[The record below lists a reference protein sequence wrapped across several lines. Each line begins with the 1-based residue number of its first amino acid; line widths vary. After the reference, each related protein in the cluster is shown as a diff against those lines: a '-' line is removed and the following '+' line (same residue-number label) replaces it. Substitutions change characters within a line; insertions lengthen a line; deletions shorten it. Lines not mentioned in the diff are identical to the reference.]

1 MSQLCLSPSPDVI
14 YFQQNKAEN
23 QASEKTPLT
32 RLKTPSPTNYAAI
45 RCSQENTRNT
55 CEAPQGIAFRNSF
68 AKSPTTVDPLF
79 RPASRISNTQR
90 SDFSH
95 RKSLSFDSVG
105 PLQPLSQNS
114 KLTLQPQQETEF
126 YIPRYSQLRLKILH
140 RKSISDL
147 TNLKYD
153 HQTLPLNI
161 KRSDSQEVILQ
172 SKAQPNLS
180 YSSETPKS
188 ISNRPTMFRSTSE
201 LQNQA
206 AITYYR
212 SNYGKS
218 PTPQDY
224 QLTPVSRQNSSKV
237 YQNKSSTKTMATIT
251 FPRSQS
257 VNSNMGNKLTSSA
270 YTLPLNFD
278 NKTFSD
284 KNQLKEKR
292 PNHTRHLSTES
303 QQSVQLRRNSS
314 FATLSDQHSN
324 ASGSFY
330 VQEMRRRK
338 ASTWCDIPASVWGIP
353 IGIADEYSNRD
364 RLNKSGN
371 DNEIEKEG
379 ISRRKSIL
387 SRSSSFSQI
396 RRKSLLLTK
405 SLVDGVQRRTMD
417 IRHSHLRPRLLSTEI
432 KDEPF
437 DNDPH
442 QYSSQKMND
451 DNVPLFEFYD
461 LHQQQ
466 IATDKDKELELTM
479 LLNTKDVAHLDCSN
493 ASTSYR
499 SFSNSSISSS
509 GSSKF
514 SSYASSPSSPSSSIS
529 STPSAL
535 DRKCY
540 TEKIYSRKPSSPSP
554 SARNLSQLSLG
565 TLDEEL
571 VSHKVKLFIANP
583 DIPVVEPAS
592 G

>member
-1 MSQLCLSPSPDVI
+1 MSQLCLSPSTDVI
-14 YFQQNKAEN
+14 SFQQNKAEN
-23 QASEKTPLT
+23 QASENTPLT
-32 RLKTPSPTNYAAI
+32 RLKTPPPTNYDAI
-45 RCSQENTRNT
+45 RCSQENAKNT
-55 CEAPQGIAFRNSF
+55 CKAPQGIAFRNSF
-68 AKSPTTVDPLF
+68 AQRPTPVDILF
-79 RPASRISNTQR
+79 RPASKVSNTQR
-90 SDFSH
+90 SDNSH

-114 KLTLQPQQETEF
+114 QQETEF
-126 YIPRYSQLRLKILH
+126 YVPRYSQLRLKILH
-140 RKSISDL
+140 KKSISDL
-147 TNLKYD
+147 THLKYD
-153 HQTLPLNI
+153 RQTLPLNI
-161 KRSDSQEVILQ
+161 KRSGSQEVILQ
-172 SKAQPNLS
+172 SKARPNLS
-180 YSSETPKS
+180 HSSENPKS

-206 AITYYR
+206 AIAYYR
-212 SNYGKS
+212 SSYGKS
-218 PTPQDY
+218 PTSQGY
-224 QLTPVSRQNSSKV
+224 QLTPISRQNSSKV
-237 YQNKSSTKTMATIT
+237 YHKSSTKNLATIT
-251 FPRSQS
+251 LPRSQS
-257 VNSNMGNKLTSSA
+257 VNSNMGNKMTSST

-284 KNQLKEKR
+284 QNQTKEKK
-292 PNHTRHLSTES
+292 PSHTRHLSTES

-353 IGIADEYSNRD
+353 IGIADEYPNRN
-364 RLNKSGN
+364 RLNKLDN
-371 DNEIEKEG
+371 DNDVEKGG

-396 RRKSLLLTK
+396 RRKSLSLSK

-442 QYSSQKMND
+442 QYSPQKMSD

-466 IATDKDKELELTM
+466 LATDKDKELELTM

-499 SFSNSSISSS
+499 SFSYSSISSC

-554 SARNLSQLSLG
+554 SARNLSQISLG

-571 VSHKVKLFIANP
+571 VSQKVKLFIANP